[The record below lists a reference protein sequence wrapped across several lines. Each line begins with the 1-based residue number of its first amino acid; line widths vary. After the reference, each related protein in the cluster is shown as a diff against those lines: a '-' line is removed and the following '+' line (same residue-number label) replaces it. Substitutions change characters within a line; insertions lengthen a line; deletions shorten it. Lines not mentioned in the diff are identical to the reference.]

1 MTEKDPIRSALKLSP
16 GARFHRCALQV
27 NPHHYAG
34 SYRGKAADGDEEGYA
49 RRLIERAA
57 DLGIDVL
64 AVTDHNH
71 VGGVRVIREM
81 AQKRG
86 IRVFPG
92 FELASTE
99 GIHVLCLYPPD
110 TEEDQLG
117 RFLGKFGIQDTSPS
131 SDLCEMAFADILPRV
146 RKQGGITIAAH
157 ATNENGLL
165 TELDGQARIRK
176 WKSEDLLAI
185 QIPGAVADLPQNFR
199 KIVEN
204 KDSQYRREHPPEDD
218 LAVAV
223 VNAKD
228 IVAPDDLRD
237 PAATCWIKMS
247 EVTIDGLYQ
256 AFLDPRSRIRL
267 NSDPAPE
274 VRAEFV
280 ALTWEGGFLDGAGIH
295 FNENLNVLIGGRGTG
310 KSTVIES
317 LRYVLGLEPLGEEA
331 RKAHEGIVR
340 YVLQPGTKV
349 SLLVRCHRPAR
360 REYRIERTVPNPP
373 VVRDAETG
381 EVVNLTPAQVLPRVE
396 VFGQHEISELTK
408 SPEKLTRLLE
418 RFAERDD
425 SLARRKRDLRRE
437 LELSRGKILDVRRE
451 LGQVEERL
459 GALPGLVET
468 LKRYREAGLEERLKE
483 QSLLVREERVLGTFR
498 ERLDPFGDAL
508 EQLREELP
516 IDLVFLSPKALADL
530 PGREILFAAEE
541 TFQRL
546 GSDMEKVAGDM
557 QEALERAEHGLK
569 GVRGRWGKR
578 KQKVQAAYEK
588 KLRELQKSRVD
599 GEEFIRLR
607 RRIEELRPLKERE
620 SQLRRLEAEHLERR
634 QNLRAEWEDVKREE
648 FQILDRAGKRVT
660 RKLRGRVRVRV
671 AFAGNR
677 EPLFKLLRG
686 EIGGNMAKTVD
697 RLRECEDLS
706 LTELADTVRKGGAD
720 GLRERYSLTPAQAKK
735 FADAGDSVWMQ
746 IEELELSSTTRIE
759 LNTAALG
766 EAESWQDLEQL
777 STGQKATA
785 VLLLL
790 LLESDAPLLVDQ
802 PEDDLDNRFIFE
814 EIVPRMRAEKRR
826 RQFVFSTHNANIPVL
841 GDAELILGLSALGE
855 AGDGQARI
863 APEHVGS
870 IDAQPVRELVEE
882 LLEGGQEA
890 FERRRRKYGF

>member
-1 MTEKDPIRSALKLSP
+1 M
-16 GARFHRCALQV
+16 
-27 NPHHYAG
+27 
-34 SYRGKAADGDEEGYA
+34 
-49 RRLIERAA
+49 
-57 DLGIDVL
+57 
-64 AVTDHNH
+64 
-71 VGGVRVIREM
+71 
-81 AQKRG
+81 
-86 IRVFPG
+86 
-92 FELASTE
+92 
-99 GIHVLCLYPPD
+99 
-110 TEEDQLG
+110 
-117 RFLGKFGIQDTSPS
+117 
-131 SDLCEMAFADILPRV
+131 
-146 RKQGGITIAAH
+146 
-157 ATNENGLL
+157 
-165 TELDGQARIRK
+165 
-176 WKSEDLLAI
+176 
-185 QIPGAVADLPQNFR
+185 
-199 KIVEN
+199 
-204 KDSQYRREHPPEDD
+204 
-218 LAVAV
+218 
-223 VNAKD
+223 NAKD
-228 IVAPDDLRD
+228 IAAPGDLED

-247 EVTIDGLYQ
+247 EVSIEGLHQ

-267 NSDPAPE
+267 GSDPVPE
-274 VRAEFV
+274 ERAELV
-280 ALTWEGGFLDGAGIH
+280 AVTWEGGFLDGAGIH
-295 FNENLNVLIGGRGTG
+295 FSENLNVLIGGRGTG

-340 YVLQPGTKV
+340 QVLQPGTKV

-360 REYRIERTVPNPP
+360 REYRIERTVPNLP

-381 EVVNLTPAQVLPRVE
+381 DVVNLTPAQIFPRAE
-396 VFGQHEISELTK
+396 VFGQHEIAELTK
-408 SPEKLTRLLE
+408 SPAKLTRLLE

-425 SLARRKRDLRRE
+425 SLTKRKRDLRRA
-437 LELSRGKILDVRRE
+437 LERSRGKILDVRQE

-459 GALPGLVET
+459 GALPGLEET
-468 LKRYREAGLEERLKE
+468 LKRYQEAGLEERLKE
-483 QSLLVREERVLGTFR
+483 QSLLVREERVLGTTR
-498 ERLDPFGDAL
+498 ERLAPFGDIL
-508 EQLREELP
+508 EQLRGELP
-516 IDLVFLSPKALADL
+516 IDLAFLSPKALADL
-530 PGREILFAAEE
+530 PGREILSGAREA
-541 TFQRL
+541 FQRL
-546 GSDMEKVAGDM
+546 NSDLEKVASDM
-557 QEALERAEHGLK
+557 QAALVRAEQGLEV
-569 GVRGRWGKR
+569 VRKRWGGR
-578 KQKVQAAYEK
+578 KQEVQAAYEK

-648 FQILDRAGKRVT
+648 FQILDRAGQKVT

-677 EPLFKLLRG
+677 EPLFQLLRG
-686 EIGGNMAKTVD
+686 EIGGNLAKTVE
-697 RLRECEDLS
+697 RLRECENLS
-706 LTELADTVRKGGAD
+706 LTELADTARKGAND
-720 GLRERYSLTPAQAKK
+720 LRERYSLTPAQAQNI
-735 FADAGDSVWMQ
+735 ADAGDSLWMQ

-766 EAESWQDLEQL
+766 ETESWQELKQL

-814 EIVPRMRAEKRR
+814 EIVPRMREAKRR

-855 AGDGQARI
+855 ASEGRARI

>member
-1 MTEKDPIRSALKLSP
+1 MTAEDPIRKTLELSP
-16 GARFHRCALQV
+16 GARFHRCAFQV
-27 NPHHYAG
+27 NPHHYAER
-34 SYRGKAADGDEEGYA
+34 YRGQVPEGDEEGYA
-49 RRLIERAA
+49 EALVDRAVA
-57 DLGIDVL
+57 LGIDVL

-71 VGGVRVIREM
+71 VGGVRVIRGR

-86 IRVFPG
+86 IHVFPG

-110 TEEDQLG
+110 TDEEQLG
-117 RFLGKFGIQDTSPS
+117 RFLGEFGIRDTSPS
-131 SDLCEMAFADILPRV
+131 SALCDMAFADILPRV
-146 RKQGGITIAAH
+146 REQGGITIAAH
-157 ATNENGLL
+157 ATNENGVL
-165 TELDGQARIRK
+165 TELDGQARIRN
-176 WKSEDLLAI
+176 WRSEDLLAI
-185 QIPGAVADLPQNFR
+185 QIPGPVADLPQSLR
-199 KIVEN
+199 AIVEN
-204 KDSQYRREHPPEDD
+204 RDPQYRRNHPPEYD

-228 IVAPDDLRD
+228 IVTPDDLDD
-237 PAATCWIKMS
+237 PAASCWIKMS
-247 EVTIDGLYQ
+247 AVSIEGLHQ

-267 NSDPAPE
+267 TSDPVPE
-274 VRAEFV
+274 DRAEFV
-280 ALTWEGGFLDGAGIH
+280 AVAWEGGFLDGAGIH

-331 RKAHEGIVR
+331 CKAHEGIVR
-340 YVLQPGTKV
+340 QVLQPGTKV

-360 REYRIERTVPNPP
+360 REYRVERTVPNPP

-381 EVVNLTPAQVLPRVE
+381 DVVNLTPAQVLPRAE
-396 VFGQHEISELTK
+396 VFGQHEIAELTK
-408 SPEKLTRLLE
+408 SPAKLTRLLE
-418 RFAERDD
+418 RFAEHDE
-425 SLARRKRDLRRE
+425 SLTKRKRDLRRE
-437 LELSRGKILDVRRE
+437 LERSRGKILDVRRE

-459 GALPGLVET
+459 GALPGLEET

-483 QSLLVREERVLGTFR
+483 QSLLVREERVLGTTR
-498 ERLDPFGDAL
+498 ERLGPFRDTL
-508 EQLREELP
+508 EQLRGELP
-516 IDLVFLSPKALADL
+516 IDLAFLSSKALADL
-530 PGREILFAAEE
+530 PGKEILSGAKEA
-541 TFQRL
+541 FQRL
-546 GSDMEKVAGDM
+546 NSELEKVASDM
-557 QEALERAEHGLK
+557 QAALERAEQGLE
-569 GVRGRWGKR
+569 GVRGRWGERKR
-578 KQKVQAAYEK
+578 VVQAAYEK

-620 SQLRRLEAEHLERR
+620 SQLCRLEAEHLDRR
-634 QNLRAEWEDVKREE
+634 QNLRVEWEDVKREE
-648 FQILDRAGKRVT
+648 FQILDRAGKKVT

-677 EPLFKLLRG
+677 EPLFQLLRG
-686 EIGGNMAKTVD
+686 EIGGNLAKTIE

-706 LTELADTVRKGGAD
+706 LTELAETARNGGAD
-720 GLRERYSLTPAQAKK
+720 GLRERYSLTPAQAKNI
-735 FADAGDSVWMQ
+735 ADAGDSVWMQ
-746 IEELELSSTTRIE
+746 IEELDLSSTTRIE

-766 EAESWQDLEQL
+766 EADNWQELEQL

-814 EIVPRMRAEKRR
+814 EIVPRMREQKRR

-855 AGDGQARI
+855 ASEGRARI

-870 IDAQPVRELVEE
+870 IDVQPVRELVEE